1 MLRTIIIDDERSGR
15 QVLQQMLQKYCNNVE
30 VVATADSA
38 EAGKEMID
46 THFPDLVFLDIEMPH
61 ENGFQLL
68 QKFEDRNFEV
78 VFVTAHPEYAMKAI
92 KFRPL
97 DYLLKPVS
105 LAELKMTVEKAK
117 AMFKMAKMNS

>member
-38 EAGKEMID
+38 ETGKEMID
-46 THFPDLVFLDIEMPH
+46 AHHPDLVFLDVEMPR

-92 KFRPL
+92 KFHPL
-97 DYLLKPVS
+97 DYLLKLVS

-117 AMFKMAKMNS
+117 ELKLRITN

>member
-15 QVLQQMLQKYCNNVE
+15 QVLQQMLQRYCNNVE

-38 EAGKEMID
+38 ETGKDVIE
-46 THFPDLVFLDIEMPH
+46 THHPDLVFLDIEMPQ

-92 KFRPL
+92 KFHPL

-117 AMFKMAKMNS
+117 AMFKMV